1 MLQTIISLVVII
13 VGFIAG
19 IWCVLDIFKKPKL
32 DLLWKIVL
40 AIAVLAT
47 SWIGLLVYYFLIRE
61 RI

>member
-1 MLQTIISLVVII
+1 MLASIIYII
-13 VGFIAG
+13 GIIAA

-40 AIAVLAT
+40 TVAVLAT
-47 SWIGLLVYYFLIRE
+47 SWIGLLVYYFIIRE